1 MSNEPKMRRVTLVL
15 RNYLNDLVI
24 ERAAELNQN
33 PNNFVNLCVEG
44 CLEAMNAKES
54 PHEIPIVKMYR
65 TMRGKTFFDSKWV
78 TMICS
83 LFAPNAREVT
93 EWHHR
98 YLAEQLGQHEGPLTK
113 ELMEFYWK
121 KATEMN
127 QARVAREK
135 ELARLKKTK
144 GDGK

>member
-15 RNYLNDLVI
+15 RNDLNDRAI
-24 ERAAELNQN
+24 ERAEELGQN
-33 PNNFVNLCVEG
+33 PNNFVNMCVEG

-54 PHEIPIVKMYR
+54 PFEIPVVKMYR

-78 TMICS
+78 TAICA
-83 LFAPNAREVT
+83 LFAPNLKEVT

-98 YLAEQLGQHEGPLTK
+98 YLAEQLAQHEGPLTK

-121 KATEMN
+121 EATEMN
-127 QARVAREK
+127 KARITREK
-135 ELARLKKTK
+135 ELAKLKKTK
-144 GDGK
+144 GDGR

>member
-15 RNYLNDLVI
+15 RNDLNDRVI
-24 ERAAELNQN
+24 ERAEELGQN
-33 PNNFVNLCVEG
+33 PNNFVNMCVEG

-54 PHEIPIVKMYR
+54 PFEIPIVRMYR

-78 TMICS
+78 NMICA
-83 LFAPNAREVT
+83 LFAPNVKEVT
-93 EWHHR
+93 EWHHH
-98 YLAEQLGQHEGPLTK
+98 YLAEQLAHHEGPFTK
-113 ELMEFYWK
+113 EIMEFYWK

-127 QARVAREK
+127 QARITREK

-144 GDGK
+144 GEGK